1 MAVHLSL
8 IDFAPDGSGT
18 IITTTSSLQPRPRV
32 TQVADVL
39 AAESQP
45 GPRGKGPKTHVSSP
59 RRELRLLGRKRAN
72 GRARTSSSVPPF
84 LTISARHGLGG
95 YREVVRAHRASG
107 PALDEH
113 DPVETAQEALEQLE
127 ALLRSRS

>member
-45 GPRGKGPKTHVSSP
+45 GP
-59 RRELRLLGRKRAN
+59 
-72 GRARTSSSVPPF
+72 
-84 LTISARHGLGG
+84 ARHGLGERQC
-95 YREVVRAHRASG
+95 REVVRAHRASG